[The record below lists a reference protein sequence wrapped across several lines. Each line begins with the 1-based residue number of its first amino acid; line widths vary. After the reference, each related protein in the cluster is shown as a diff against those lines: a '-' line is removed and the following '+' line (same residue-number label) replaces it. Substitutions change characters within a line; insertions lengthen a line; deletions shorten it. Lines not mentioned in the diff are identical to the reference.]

1 MDAIKKHRRYS
12 ELVVGFLSFGLG
24 QRLLVVGVVKPW
36 AEERQI
42 VLFLA
47 VLGFILWTGGI
58 ILLIRLLSWLLKN
71 YNQNNRVLKVL
82 AISLVASVTA
92 GILIGFVG
100 QFLYDKTSISYSIAK
115 TSIWVLSSLIQA
127 SIKMTALY
135 SLITFYQGKELSFKQ
150 KEFKFILLLAL
161 LMLGFAHALSIFLPQ
176 LAEVLLFMT
185 DSFLLLG
192 TVYYF
197 VIKEK
202 ENI

>member
-1 MDAIKKHRRYS
+1 MDAIKKRRRYS

-161 LMLGFAHALSIFLPQ
+161 LMLGFAHVLSIFLP
-176 LAEVLLFMT
+176 
-185 DSFLLLG
+185 S
-192 TVYYF
+192 
-197 VIKEK
+197 
-202 ENI
+202 

>member
-1 MDAIKKHRRYS
+1 
-12 ELVVGFLSFGLG
+12 SFGLG

-115 TSIWVLSSLIQA
+115 TSIW
-127 SIKMTALY
+127 
-135 SLITFYQGKELSFKQ
+135 
-150 KEFKFILLLAL
+150 
-161 LMLGFAHALSIFLPQ
+161 
-176 LAEVLLFMT
+176 
-185 DSFLLLG
+185 
-192 TVYYF
+192 
-197 VIKEK
+197 
-202 ENI
+202 